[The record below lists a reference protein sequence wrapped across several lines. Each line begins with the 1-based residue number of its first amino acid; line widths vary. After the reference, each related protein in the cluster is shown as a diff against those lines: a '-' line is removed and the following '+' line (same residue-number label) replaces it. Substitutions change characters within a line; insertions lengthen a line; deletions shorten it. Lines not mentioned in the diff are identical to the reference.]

1 MVDPLKVVQGRV
13 LSSVIGVKN
22 GDVGDK
28 PPAH

>member
-28 PPAH
+28 SPAH